1 MEKKKKRLI
10 FFTGSSILWNVI
22 VALYK
27 ISLVITSHSILILL
41 YAFYNISLVI
51 THTSFI
57 RRLKSE
63 SEKYYIVG
71 WIVIASSISYMIY
84 SARILFGDSSNTY
97 YNLYSAIG
105 IAAVTFFDLVM
116 SIIGIRNARKNMNI
130 EEETSKLINLATSL
144 ISVSVTQSAV
154 LSFMQHEKI
163 SLYMGIGGIIFG
175 TLAMIVGIYMIFY
188 IKKHTNEKS

>member
-1 MEKKKKRLI
+1 MEKKKRRLI

-22 VALYK
+22 IALYK

-57 RRLKSE
+57 RRLRSE

-71 WIVIASSISYMIY
+71 WIVIASSISYIAY
-84 SARILFGDSSNTY
+84 SIRILFGDPSSMY
-97 YNLYSAIG
+97 YNLYSAVG

-144 ISVSVTQSAV
+144 ISVSVTQSAI
-154 LSFMQHEKI
+154 LTFMQHEKI
-163 SLYMGIGGIIFG
+163 SLHTGIGGIIFG

-188 IKKHTNEKS
+188 IKKHTNNKT

>member
-1 MEKKKKRLI
+1 MEKKRKRLI
-10 FFTGSSILWNVI
+10 FFTGSSIAWNI
-22 VALYK
+22 IIALYK
-27 ISLVITSHSILILL
+27 ISLVVTSHSILILL

-51 THTSFI
+51 THTSLI
-57 RRLKSE
+57 RRIKSE

-71 WIVIASSISYMIY
+71 FIVVAASISYIAY
-84 SARILFGDSSNTY
+84 SIRILFGDPSSMY

-105 IAAVTFFDLVM
+105 IAVVTFFDLVM

-144 ISVSVTQSAV
+144 ISISVTQGAI
-154 LSFMQHEKI
+154 LTFMQHEKI
-163 SLYMGIGGIIFG
+163 SLHTGIGGIIFG

-188 IKKHTNEKS
+188 IKKHTN